1 MNRLFGY
8 MKIGLILFG
17 IYTLFTREY
26 LVLAC
31 RRLHHRRLAHY

>member
-8 MKIGLILFG
+8 VKIGLILVG

-26 LVLAC
+26 LFLAC
-31 RRLHHRRLAHY
+31 RRFHHRKVAH